1 MLGVSPRSGTTL
13 LAEAMVACFE
23 IDLFHDHEARIFSPP
38 PSAGD
43 LYLTKAPR
51 DILLAEAALERS
63 SELIVVHMLRDHPRF
78 VVVRYEDLVAD
89 ADAVQSALM
98 ARMPFLTKT
107 ESFSDFHK
115 VAKPSSSAM
124 QALNGVRPI
133 SAEGAHKW
141 RKHLARVAGQIAQH
155 GSIAE
160 DLIEFGYDR
169 NDAWL
174 RELDD
179 IEPDR
184 SSSHWPEYFTKES
197 IARMLRAP

>member
-1 MLGVSPRSGTTL
+1 
-13 LAEAMVACFE
+13 
-23 IDLFHDHEARIFSPP
+23 
-38 PSAGD
+38 
-43 LYLTKAPR
+43 
-51 DILLAEAALERS
+51 
-63 SELIVVHMLRDHPRF
+63 MLRDHPRF

-115 VAKPSSSAM
+115 VAKPSSSTM

-184 SSSHWPEYFTKES
+184 SSNHWPEYFTKES